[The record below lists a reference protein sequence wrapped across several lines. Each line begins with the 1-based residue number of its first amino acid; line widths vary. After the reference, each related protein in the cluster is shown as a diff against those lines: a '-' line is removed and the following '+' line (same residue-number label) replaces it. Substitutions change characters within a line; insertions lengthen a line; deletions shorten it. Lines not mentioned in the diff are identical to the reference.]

1 MSINFK
7 LKIHKR
13 IDLIYIN
20 DRDQITTKI
29 VAIFFFDSNI
39 VAIFNTSIKHYLIK
53 ITNVK
58 HSDLP

>member
-20 DRDQITTKI
+20 NRDQITTK
-29 VAIFFFDSNI
+29 I

-58 HSDLP
+58 HSDLH